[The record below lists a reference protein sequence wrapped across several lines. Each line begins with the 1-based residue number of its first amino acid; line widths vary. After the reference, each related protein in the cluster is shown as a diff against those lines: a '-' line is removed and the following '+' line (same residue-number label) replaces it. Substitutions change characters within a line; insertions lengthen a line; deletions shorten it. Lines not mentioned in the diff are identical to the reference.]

1 MIIWFI
7 FLFYLHVQDNY
18 INILDK
24 QNDPN
29 SVIVLNQLSK
39 MILIASRDFIQKKI
53 QIKEFN

>member
-29 SVIVLNQLSK
+29 SVIVLNQQSK